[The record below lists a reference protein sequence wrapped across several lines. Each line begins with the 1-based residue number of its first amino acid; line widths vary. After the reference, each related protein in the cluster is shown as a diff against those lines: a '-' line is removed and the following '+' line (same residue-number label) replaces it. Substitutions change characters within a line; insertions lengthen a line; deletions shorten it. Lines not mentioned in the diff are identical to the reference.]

1 MDKIFKALVATS
13 RRKILTLL
21 RDKEMSVTEIVNS
34 LNLSQ
39 ATISNHLA
47 VLKKAGLV
55 ILRSENKSHYYSLN
69 REIFNKISR
78 ELSQFADYGI
88 GEIVRRKSESKGL
101 DL

>member
-88 GEIVRRKSESKGL
+88 GEIARRKSESKGL